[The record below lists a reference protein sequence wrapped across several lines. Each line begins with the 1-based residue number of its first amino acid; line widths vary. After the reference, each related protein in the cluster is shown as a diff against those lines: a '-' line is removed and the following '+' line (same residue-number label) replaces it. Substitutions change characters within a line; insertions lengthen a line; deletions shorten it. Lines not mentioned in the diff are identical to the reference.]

1 VAFAFQIPKSIELL
15 LVARLATPTAHDLTA
30 MTPEERKARLEAALD
45 SCGDHAIDRD
55 SARKQGDQAGM
66 AAADQKIANDI
77 DRMSTYA
84 DNPKDAAASKQLAQE
99 YRQGDTRTRDKV
111 LKCLK
116 GSLLSGKLMGLAAVA
131 TLSVAAVGT
140 PVLVLDA
147 NGKWIEGKAIQH
159 DDGTT
164 VLTDANQ
171 NGYVD
176 TMQSF
181 DLNGNALSASH
192 DMGTGDAIKEFF
204 SWIF

>member
-1 VAFAFQIPKSIELL
+1 
-15 LVARLATPTAHDLTA
+15 
-30 MTPEERKARLEAALD
+30 MTPEERKTRLEAALD
-45 SCGDHAIDRD
+45 SCADHAIDRD

-66 AAADQKIANDI
+66 AVADQKIANDI

-84 DNPKDAAASKQLAQE
+84 DNSKDAAASRELAQE
-99 YRQGDTRTRDKV
+99 YRQGDTRTRDRV
-111 LKCLK
+111 LTLLK
-116 GSLLSGKLMGLAAVA
+116 GSLLSGKSLGIAAVV

-140 PVLVLDA
+140 PVLVVDA
-147 NGKWIEGKAIQH
+147 NGKWAEGKAIQH

-164 VLTDANQ
+164 VLTDTND

-181 DLNGNALSASH
+181 DVHGNALSATH
-192 DMGTGDAIKEFF
+192 NLGTGDAIKEFF